1 MVRTLLALDYP
12 GRRAEAKIADLGLEA
27 HGFEVAHLLTA
38 PLPDELTGRAYAE
51 KLFSTH
57 GVADREIAG
66 VLAYC
71 ASAPLAQE
79 LARHMVEA
87 GSEAPPLFF
96 FDAAPL
102 TAQDITDDYTAV
114 LRQIDASGFEES
126 GSQTDVASL
135 IGTPEELVAA
145 MREEMTRYARNS
157 LAEDLFDDEEVALA
171 SEQIVRVYLD
181 LLTHQIAAYHGA
193 APAWGGDVVNI
204 VSAGNAFQGDWPG
217 ARATRV
223 VRTAH
228 ERASLLADP
237 ATRDTVLSL
246 LA

>member
-27 HGFEVAHLLTA
+27 HGYEVAQLLTA
-38 PLPDELTGRAYAE
+38 PLPDALTGREYAQE
-51 KLFSTH
+51 LLRAH
-57 GVADREIAG
+57 GLAEREPAAI
-66 VLAYC
+66 LAYC

-87 GSEAPPLFF
+87 GRQAPPLVF

-102 TAQDITDDYTAV
+102 TAQDITDDYATV
-114 LRQIDASGFEES
+114 LRQIDASAFEES
-126 GSQTDVASL
+126 GSRTDVASL
-135 IGTPEELVAA
+135 IGTPEELVGA

-157 LAEDLFDDEEVALA
+157 LAEDLFDEEEVELA
-171 SEQIVRVYLD
+171 AEQIVRVYLD
-181 LLTHQIAAYHGA
+181 LLTHQIAAYHGS

-204 VSAGNAFQGDWPG
+204 VSAGNPFQGEWPG

-223 VRTAH
+223 VRTARD
-228 ERASLLADP
+228 RAGLLAD
-237 ATRDTVLSL
+237 ATTRDTVLSL